1 MDRAGSW
8 VSGILTD
15 GRSQKGQV
23 GTGGWE
29 EDKRSGKKEGSGQ
42 KQGMR
47 LLEGQRETSVQPKAG
62 GGGGGVNVSFVQH
75 FMAPCQRARS
85 VTAQGLKPVTG

>member
-62 GGGGGVNVSFVQH
+62 GGGGGV
-75 FMAPCQRARS
+75 
-85 VTAQGLKPVTG
+85 